1 MKEIQKFEKK
11 NNIKIS
17 VTNSQNELISDF
29 DIYNIEKKE
38 YESIRGKNK
47 EAKKRIMIMNDKD
60 ELSTVNS
67 KRSNE
72 NILLLK
78 KNKKF
83 ENHNIAFNNDEY
95 INKFETY
102 FNSQKN
108 IKNNKNSTEG
118 INNNETL
125 NDFDDEK
132 EINKKNVIYS
142 ENEIEKEEININDIF
157 NLITGYDIY
166 KKIALN
172 YIKIFFFNSVPEGKT
187 LNTNI
192 NKINKGKINELNYN
206 YNLEIIR
213 NNQIYFY
220 AKVKHTF
227 PSINIKIFIK
237 TPDEQEIKV
246 GKIISNVLKNN
257 FILYQ
262 GDNKN
267 NYKKVIN
274 INYDL
279 NFFGFKV
286 RNMTVEK
293 IVNNETKYIL
303 CNDSPEWDYEYKTY
317 KLNFNGRVR
326 KSCKKNFILK
336 FKNSK
341 KNENEEGSNDN
352 NNDERLL
359 QCGKID
365 DSCFALDFISPL
377 SPFEAFS
384 ISISS
389 IIYKFS
395 CE

>member
-293 IVNNETKYIL
+293 IVNNETQYIL

>member
-365 DSCFALDFISPL
+365 DSRFALDFISPL